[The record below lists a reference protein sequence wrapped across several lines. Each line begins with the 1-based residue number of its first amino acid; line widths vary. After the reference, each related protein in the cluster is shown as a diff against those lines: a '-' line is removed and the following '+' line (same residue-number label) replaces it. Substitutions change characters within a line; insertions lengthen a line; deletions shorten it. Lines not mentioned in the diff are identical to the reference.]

1 MGDPPRGCGWCRG
14 CGCAVHIKG
23 WRAGEGLTCPW
34 EPSRGPRAGGV
45 APRAACLWPKFG
57 PGSRRPAPGGLLLR
71 PSSPAAR
78 GGGPS
83 SVSGAAAGTAKWAG
97 PDPPPEDPLE
107 KRERG
112 GSVRQPRGQ
121 ATGRRPWSSVL
132 RSALLARVRDLP
144 TLFCFSFEYA
154 TKPSG
159 RVIFFLL

>member
-57 PGSRRPAPGGLLLR
+57 PGSRRPAPGGLFLR

-78 GGGPS
+78 GGAPALSRGLRREPPS
-83 SVSGAAAGTAKWAG
+83 GLDRTLPLRTHWRRGSAAGRSVSPEVRPRVGVRGPLSFAPLSWLESATSLHCSASPLSMPPNPLAG
-97 PDPPPEDPLE
+97 
-107 KRERG
+107 
-112 GSVRQPRGQ
+112 
-121 ATGRRPWSSVL
+121 
-132 RSALLARVRDLP
+132 
-144 TLFCFSFEYA
+144 
-154 TKPSG
+154 
-159 RVIFFLL
+159 

>member
-14 CGCAVHIKG
+14 CGCAVLIKG

-78 GGGPS
+78 GGAPALSRGLRREPPS
-83 SVSGAAAGTAKWAG
+83 GLDRTLPLRTHWRRGSAAGRSVSPEVRPRVGVRG
-97 PDPPPEDPLE
+97 PL
-107 KRERG
+107 
-112 GSVRQPRGQ
+112 SF
-121 ATGRRPWSSVL
+121 
-132 RSALLARVRDLP
+132 ALLARVRDLP